1 MKYRDCRNK
10 IITFILALFFLGYYA
25 GTSMCYHQHSDNG
38 REISHSHPFSSR
50 THTHTDNQLQLIT
63 FLSVVVI
70 ALPASAGILS
80 RNNFLSAVF
89 LSPEIFTVLVAD
101 RPVRNLR
108 APPVM

>member
-50 THTHTDNQLQLIT
+50 SHTHTNNQLQVIA
-63 FLSVVVI
+63 FLSVVVMLI
-70 ALPASAGILS
+70 PVTAGCQSRYNYLS
-80 RNNFLSAVF
+80 SIFLNPV
-89 LSPEIFTVLVAD
+89 IFTVPVAD